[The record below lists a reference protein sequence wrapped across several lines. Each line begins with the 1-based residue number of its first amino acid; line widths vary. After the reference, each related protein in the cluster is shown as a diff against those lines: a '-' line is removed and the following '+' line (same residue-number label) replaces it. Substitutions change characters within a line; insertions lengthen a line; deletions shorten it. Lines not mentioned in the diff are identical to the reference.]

1 VTDTARRRSDKRRD
15 LLDGAL
21 EVFAADGYTRAS
33 IDAIARAA
41 GVSSRTIYNQ
51 FGDKAGLFEAVIVDS
66 ARRVADV
73 QVALA
78 DRLLGGVP
86 GRTRDIESTLVGF
99 GRVWATADP
108 EFATHFALVR
118 QVRAE
123 VGHVPADALRAWQD
137 EGPLRVRRA
146 VADHLRRMAEAGL
159 LDLPDADLAANHL
172 IMLVATEAV
181 DRARDL
187 GAPPDRAEIHRLA
200 DAGVRTFLHGNAPG
214 LRRTRSTAPAP

>member
-1 VTDTARRRSDKRRD
+1 VSDTDRRRSDKRRD

-21 EVFAADGYTRAS
+21 EVFAADGYARAS

-66 ARRVADV
+66 ARRVADS

-86 GRTRDIESTLVGF
+86 ARTRDVEAALVAF

-123 VGHVPADALRAWQD
+123 IGHVPPDALRAWQE
-137 EGPLRVRRA
+137 EGPRRVRRS
-146 VADHLRRMAEAGL
+146 VAEHLRRMAEAGL
-159 LDLPDADLAANHL
+159 LDLDDADLAANHL
-172 IMLVATEAV
+172 ILLVANEAI
-181 DRARDL
+181 DRAQDRA
-187 GAPPDRAEIHRLA
+187 APPGRAEIHRLA
-200 DAGVRTFLHGNAPG
+200 DAGVRTFLHGRAQASK
-214 LRRTRSTAPAP
+214 RYR